1 VRQLLSDPSPRRL
14 APWLLIALGPL
25 ILIGCGKAAPTEP
38 AAPTPVEV
46 VTGSLP
52 NTGQT
57 LLATGALK
65 RQREMTLSFRIPG
78 VITQLSVDDGDPVR
92 AGQVIATLDPAAVD
106 SRLRQAAADL
116 DRARRDEARYVQLAD
131 AGVVSRQRA
140 EAQRSGAASA
150 QAAYDAAAFD
160 RRWARLVA
168 PATGVVLARNA
179 QAGEVVQPG
188 QAVVVM
194 ADEASPLV
202 LRAPL
207 SDRDISKVAI
217 GTLATVTL
225 DALPG
230 QALTAKV
237 SRIGQRAGAQSGA
250 VEIEITLPNRPGL
263 RSGMIATARIMATPG
278 SVAPQAHLKL
288 PAEAILE
295 ANGKTAFV
303 MTYDPASRKAR
314 RVAVGFAGFDGDDAL
329 VSGLAAGTQ
338 VITAGAGYV
347 TDGQSVRVIDP
358 KALGTTQ

>member
-1 VRQLLSDPSPRRL
+1 MRQIHSDPSPRRPAPWPLIIL
-14 APWLLIALGPL
+14 APLVLV
-25 ILIGCGKAAPTEP
+25 GCGKAAPSEP

-46 VTGSLP
+46 VTGALP
-52 NTGQT
+52 STGQT
-57 LLATGALK
+57 LSATGALK

-78 VITQLSVDDGDPVR
+78 VITRLSVDDGDPVK

-116 DRARRDEARYVQLAD
+116 DRARRDEARYAQLAD

-140 EAQRSGAASA
+140 EAQRTGAASA

-168 PATGVVLARNA
+168 PATGVVLARSA

-202 LRAPL
+202 LRVPL
-207 SDRDISKVAI
+207 SDRDIGKVTV
-217 GTLATVTL
+217 GTRATVTL

-237 SRIGQRAGAQSGA
+237 SRIGQRAGPQSGA
-250 VEIEITLPNRPGL
+250 IEIEITLPNRPGL
-263 RSGMIATARIMATPG
+263 RSGMIATASIMATTG
-278 SVAPQAHLKL
+278 SIAPQTHLRL

-295 ANGKTAFV
+295 ANSKTGFV

-314 RVAVGFAGFDGDDAL
+314 RMAVGFAGFDGDDAL

-347 TDGQSVRVIDP
+347 TDGQAVLVVDP
-358 KALGTTQ
+358 KAPGAAQ